1 MRAPITELESA
12 AVLARML
19 TLTAL
24 LAMTVT
30 PSVLLAQSDSTPPDT
45 ARVPWVTHRNL
56 VAFGGAVVATVALR
70 PLDATIS
77 DEFAEPHWT
86 NNHRVRDVTHDVAL
100 LGGDGPFVASAAL
113 LAVSEA
119 AHVDGLQ
126 RFAVHDMEAIAVA
139 TVITGLGK
147 GIFGRALPGVDARHQ
162 FQWGRGFHDSNGPFV
177 SFPSG
182 HTAAAFALSATITG
196 ELEHAGYK
204 RARTAGRLAFAAAGA
219 VAVARVIQREHWPS
233 DLPLAMA
240 IGTWSGQAIQTHAGR
255 PGKLG
260 AVLRGLTAAPDF
272 GHRERVGWT
281 TQW

>member
-1 MRAPITELESA
+1 MLERTIA
-12 AVLARML
+12 LG
-19 TLTAL
+19 AL
-24 LAMTVT
+24 LAAVT
-30 PSVLLAQSDSTPPDT
+30 PAVLPAQSDPVSSDT
-45 ARVPWVTHRNL
+45 AHVPWVTHRNL
-56 VAFGGAVVATVALR
+56 VALGAAAAATVALR

-77 DEFAEPHWT
+77 DEFAEPHWARS
-86 NNHRVRDVTHDVAL
+86 HQVRDVTDDVAF

-119 AHVDGLQ
+119 AHFDGLQ

-162 FQWGRGFHDSNGPFV
+162 FQWGRGFHDANGPFV

-204 RARTAGRLAFAAAGA
+204 RARTAGRLAFAAASA

-233 DLPLAMA
+233 DLPLAML
-240 IGTWSGQAIQTHAGR
+240 IGTWSGQTVQAHAGR
-255 PGKLG
+255 PGKIG
-260 AVLRGLTAAPDF
+260 AVLRGFTAAPDV
-272 GHRERVGWT
+272 GHRARIGWAAR
-281 TQW
+281 W